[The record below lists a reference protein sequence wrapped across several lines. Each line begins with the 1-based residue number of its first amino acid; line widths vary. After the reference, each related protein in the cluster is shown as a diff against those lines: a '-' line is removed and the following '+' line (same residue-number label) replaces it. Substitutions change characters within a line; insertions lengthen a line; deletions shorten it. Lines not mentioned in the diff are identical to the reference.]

1 MKIRHGFSR
10 CESNASDGLTR
21 LLFFTSDAEDEKDD
35 VDVDY
40 EPPPR
45 SADEDGCSSAE
56 SSQGE
61 SIGAESEPEGG
72 EADSNSI
79 DHPPP
84 QSEDTVMASVD
95 DCQPMTSPK
104 VTDAT
109 ANRDG
114 IGGAEEA
121 PHVKQEAYLDSGAS
135 AQGEASTHS
144 GAQAPSSTSQQSDD
158 EAGRAVRR
166 SGRSKR

>member
-1 MKIRHGFSR
+1 MKNRHGFSR
-10 CESNASDGLTR
+10 CGSDGLMR
-21 LLFFTSDAEDEKDD
+21 FLSFGSDVEDEKD
-35 VDVDY
+35 VGDVDY
-40 EPPPR
+40 EPPHR

-72 EADSNSI
+72 EADGNSN

-84 QSEDTVMASVD
+84 HSEDSVMASVEN
-95 DCQPMTSPK
+95 CQPTTSPK
-104 VTDAT
+104 AADVTAHKDES
-109 ANRDG
+109 
-114 IGGAEEA
+114 GGAEEA
-121 PHVKQEAYLDSGAS
+121 PHPKQEAYLDSGAS

-158 EAGRAVRR
+158 EPGRAVRR